1 MLLAR
6 TRDASFFAGLLLL
19 MLSLNRHA
27 STSSLIL
34 APFRHICAAAARYP
48 ASIIR
53 CPQRAAYASL
63 SSSASS
69 SPSLKL
75 RSPNV
80 YQKKQMLSVRFAARL
95 PRTGA

>member
-34 APFRHICAAAARYP
+34 APFSHICAAAARYP
-48 ASIIR
+48 ASIIP
-53 CPQRAAYASL
+53 CPQGAAYASL
-63 SSSASS
+63 SSSTS

-80 YQKKQMLSVRFAARL
+80 YKKKKSCSVRFAARL